1 MSKICL
7 NVVHAVKTNTLRR
20 YPLEIPASISI
31 PAWAYANVT
40 ALDTWNIEDAR
51 GNTGKLESSNL
62 LNVLTWTSVAP
73 DSTAPPRQTST
84 STATT
89 TATITPSGTK
99 NNTGAIVGGV
109 VGGVVGLGLIV
120 AILFVC
126 LRRRKDNEIEKKRE
140 ERIESMTQEFERTS
154 VVNIDGNAGGMVRMP
169 SPIQQQQ
176 QHNLGN
182 TFATSYGVQV
192 SPIVPFYWHSTITLI
207 ILSGYLTSHNTNHA
221 GQHLK

>member
-1 MSKICL
+1 MLS
-7 NVVHAVKTNTLRR
+7 
-20 YPLEIPASISI
+20 
-31 PAWAYANVT
+31 
-40 ALDTWNIEDAR
+40 
-51 GNTGKLESSNL
+51 
-62 LNVLTWTSVAP
+62 VLTLTSVAP

-120 AILFVC
+120 AILFAC

-176 QHNLGN
+176 QQHNLGN
-182 TFATSYGVQV
+182 TFASSYGVQV
-192 SPIVPFYWHSTITLI
+192 SRIELFPWYSTITLI
-207 ILSGYLTSHNTNHA
+207 IFIRVSHFP
-221 GQHLK
+221 QHQSRQAASQVTCHFSRGLRLKCRCII